1 MSIVNAAYNQ
11 DQTQD
16 LHILVVDDEEDV
28 RLATAEYLSS
38 VHQFKTDMA
47 GSGEEALAL
56 LTQSRYDAIISD
68 YEMEDMSGIDLVK
81 IIRAT
86 GDDTPFIIFTGRGR
100 EEVVIAAFENGADGY
115 VMKGG
120 EIKSQFVDLAQKITS
135 IVQNRRTEQS
145 LHEIE
150 DQFRDIYINSPI
162 AIELYDK
169 NGILMDVN
177 PACCELFGIRSSD
190 AVRGF
195 SLFDDPNVPI
205 QELDELKK
213 GKTIR
218 YRSGFDFDLIHKLRL
233 YETSR
238 TGKITI
244 DVQITPMYHGDHE
257 LSGYLVHV
265 IDVTEEV
272 LAHDQLITQKLFLD
286 RLLETIPSPVFY
298 KDKKGRYTGCNHAF
312 EEYIGRTK
320 EEIVGKTVYDI
331 APTELADI
339 YRAKDKELLE
349 TPKTQSYESRVRYA
363 DGSLHDVIF
372 KNATLLD
379 QNGEIQGIIGMLID
393 ITERKRIEEEIKN
406 KEIYIRTI
414 LDNLPIGVAVN
425 SVSPTVEFSYYN
437 ANFLRFYRIPPEA
450 LAKPDVVWDYIYE
463 DPEFRKRI
471 RERVLADR
479 ASGDPSRMHWEDV
492 PIIRKGEKTTYISA
506 MNIPVPMSNLMI
518 STVWDVTDRK
528 KAEDELRAANRLLEG
543 MLDGI
548 PDIIGIQ
555 KPDHTIIRY
564 NRAGYEALGLTPEQV
579 YGKPCYSFIGR
590 TKPCEICATTKAIE
604 TKKIATVEK
613 YVPELKRHLICRSS
627 PILDDEGNVQIIVE
641 QLTDITGR
649 KQMEEAISHSN
660 QKLRLLTGLTRH
672 DILNIINAIYFYHE
686 MALDT
691 VETEAIYQ
699 YIKKAD
705 EATKRI
711 EATIGFTR
719 EYEEFG
725 VVSSGWQPVYSVI
738 ESAKREVRAETIT
751 IENLVSPSIEVF
763 ADPII
768 RKVFSTLI
776 ENAIRHGKTLTYI
789 KISAQ
794 QKNKD
799 LIIICEDD
807 GVGIPVQD
815 KINIFGR
822 GFGNHTGIGLFLAR
836 EILSITGLSI
846 KEVGEEGKG
855 ARFEIF
861 VPEGKWRE

>member
-1 MSIVNAAYNQ
+1 MFTVNSANYQ
-11 DQTQD
+11 DQMQD

-28 RLATAEYLSS
+28 RQATAEYLSS
-38 VHQFKTDMA
+38 IHQFKTDMA

-56 LTQSRYDAIISD
+56 LSRNRYDVIISD
-68 YEMEDMSGIDLVK
+68 YEMEDMSGIDLLK
-81 IIRAT
+81 HIRAQ
-86 GDDTPFIIFTGRGR
+86 GYDTPFIIFTGRGR

-120 EIKSQFVDLAQKITS
+120 EIRSQFVDLAQKVIS
-135 IVQNRRTEQS
+135 IAQKRKIEQS
-145 LHEIE
+145 LREIE
-150 DQFRDIYINSPI
+150 NQFRDIYINSPI

-195 SLFDDPNVPI
+195 SLFDDPNIPG
-205 QELDELKK
+205 QELDDLRK

-218 YRSGFDFDLIHKLRL
+218 YRSVFDFELVHRLRL

-265 IDVTEEV
+265 IDITEE
-272 LAHDQLITQKLFLD
+272 AMAQNRLINQKLFLD

-298 KDKKGRYTGCNHAF
+298 KDQKGRYTGCNRAF
-312 EEYIGRTK
+312 EEYVGRTK

-331 APTELADI
+331 APKELADI

-349 TPKTQSYESRVRYA
+349 TPKTQTYESRVQYA

-372 KNATLLD
+372 KKATLLD
-379 QNGEIQGIIGMLID
+379 QNGKIQGIIGMIID

-406 KEIYIRTI
+406 KELYIRTI

-425 SVSPTVEFSYYN
+425 SVSPTVEFTYHN

-450 LAKPDVVWDYIYE
+450 LAKPDLVWDYIYE
-463 DPEFRKRI
+463 DPAFRSSI
-471 RERVLADR
+471 RERVVADC
-479 ASGDPSRMHWEDV
+479 ASGDPRRMHWDDV
-492 PIIRKGEKTTYISA
+492 PIIRKGEETTYISA
-506 MNIPVPMSNLMI
+506 MNIPLPMSNLMI

-528 KAEDELRAANRLLEG
+528 KAEDELKAANRLLEG
-543 MLDGI
+543 ILDGI

-564 NRAGYEALGLTPEQV
+564 NRTGYEALGLTPEQV
-579 YGKPCYSFIGR
+579 FGKHCYSFIGR
-590 TKPCEICATTKAIE
+590 IKPCEICATTKAVE
-604 TKKIATVEK
+604 TKRIVTVEK
-613 YVPELKRHLICRSS
+613 YVPELKRHLICRSN
-627 PILDDEGNVQIIVE
+627 PILDDEGNIQLIIE

-649 KQMEEAISHSN
+649 KQMEDAISQSN

-686 MALDT
+686 LAL
-691 VETEAIYQ
+691 ETPEKETIYT
-699 YIKKAD
+699 YIRKAD

-725 VVSSGWQPVYSVI
+725 VASSGWQAISAVI
-738 ESAKREVRAETIT
+738 ESAKREIRAETIT

-776 ENAIRHGKTLTYI
+776 ENAIRHGKTLTYVRF
-789 KISAQ
+789 SAQ
-794 QKNKD
+794 QRNKD

-815 KINIFGR
+815 KLNIFGR
-822 GFGNHTGIGLFLAR
+822 GFGDHTGIGLFLAR
-836 EILSITGLSI
+836 EILSITSLSI

-855 ARFEIF
+855 ARFEIL